1 VPGRSGTG
9 GDDVTTLRSRVCVA
23 GGGPAGVLLGY
34 LLARSNIEVVVLEK
48 HADFFRDFRGD
59 TVHPSTL
66 DVMAELGLL
75 DEFLELPHTEIHRVT
90 ALLGDTPVTI
100 GDLTHLPTRC
110 KYIALMPQWDF
121 LNFLAA
127 KGKRYPAFR
136 LMMNANVTG
145 LIEENGTVV
154 GVRATSA
161 DGPLEIRAELVVGAD
176 GRHSTVREA
185 AGLAVRDFGAPIDV
199 LWLRINKGADDP
211 NAALGHF
218 IGGRLLVM
226 LDRAD
231 YWQCAYVIPKGG
243 YDAIRARGL
252 PAFRAELAL
261 FVPPP
266 AERLEQIRSWDDVK
280 LLTVTID
287 RLDRWSKPGLLC
299 IGDAAHAMSPMGGV
313 GINLAIQDAVATA
326 NILVPVLRRGTA
338 REVDLQLV
346 QRRRTFPVRFIQ
358 GLQLFAQDRIFRN
371 VALSAPTANT
381 KTPVPFPIRLL
392 NAFPV
397 LRRIPAYVVG
407 VGPRPE
413 HVRTPEVA
421 A

>member
-1 VPGRSGTG
+1 M
-9 GDDVTTLRSRVCVA
+9 TTLRARVCVA
-23 GGGPAGVLLGY
+23 GGGPAGVMLSY
-34 LLARSNIEVVVLEK
+34 LLARSNIDVVVLEK

-75 DEFLELPHTEIHRVT
+75 DELLAIPHTEIHEVT
-90 ALLGDTPVTI
+90 AMIGATPVTI

-110 KYIALMPQWDF
+110 KYIALMPQWDL
-121 LNFLAA
+121 LNFLAS

-136 LMMNANVTG
+136 VMMQTEVTG
-145 LIEENGTVV
+145 LLEENGTVV
-154 GVRATSA
+154 GVQATSP
-161 DGPLEIRAELVVGAD
+161 DGPIEIRAELVIGAD
-176 GRHSTVREA
+176 GRRSTVRES
-185 AGLAVRDFGAPIDV
+185 AGLKVRDFGAPIDV
-199 LWLRINKGADDP
+199 LWFRIDKDLGDAS
-211 NAALGHF
+211 AALGHF
-218 IGGRLLVM
+218 IGGRLMVM
-226 LDRAD
+226 LDRGD

-243 YDAIRARGL
+243 YDAVRARGL
-252 PAFRAELAL
+252 PSFRAELAL

-266 AERLEQIRSWDDVK
+266 AERLEQIRSWDGVR

-287 RLDRWSKPGLLC
+287 RLDCWSKPGLLC

-326 NILVPVLRRGTA
+326 NILVPVLRTRRA
-338 REVDLQLV
+338 REDDLQRV

-371 VALSAPTANT
+371 VALTAPTADT
-381 KTPVPFPIRLL
+381 QTPVPLPLRLLKMFPI
-392 NAFPV
+392 

-413 HVRTPEVA
+413 HVRTPEVPA
-421 A
+421 

>member
-1 VPGRSGTG
+1 MTAVQA
-9 GDDVTTLRSRVCVA
+9 RVCVA
-23 GGGPAGVLLGY
+23 GGGPAGVMLGY
-34 LLARSNIEVVVLEK
+34 LLARSNIDVVVLEK

-66 DVMAELGLL
+66 EVMAELGLL
-75 DEFLELPHTEIHRVT
+75 DEFLTVPHTEIHEVT
-90 ALLGDTPVTI
+90 ALIGDTPVTI
-100 GDLTHLPTRC
+100 GEFSHLPTRC
-110 KYIALMPQWDF
+110 KYVALMPQWDF
-121 LNFLAA
+121 LNFLAS

-136 LMMNANVTG
+136 LMMDTDVTG
-145 LIEENGTVV
+145 LVEENGTVL
-154 GVRATSA
+154 GVQATSA
-161 DGPLEIRAELVVGAD
+161 DGPLEIHAELVIGAD
-176 GRHSTVREA
+176 GRHSTVRKA
-185 AGLAVRDFGAPIDV
+185 AGLKVRDFGAPIDV
-199 LWLRINKGADDP
+199 LWFRINKGADDP

-226 LDRAD
+226 LGRGD

-243 YDAIRARGL
+243 YDAVRARGL
-252 PAFRAELAL
+252 TAFRAELAL

-287 RLDRWSKPGLLC
+287 RLDCWSKPGLLC

-326 NILVPVLRRGTA
+326 NILVPLLRA
-338 REVDLQLV
+338 RSVRLDDLQQV

-358 GLQLFAQDRIFRN
+358 GLQLFAQARIFGN
-371 VALSAPTANT
+371 VALAAPTAST
-381 KTPVPFPIRLL
+381 KTPVPFPLRLL
-392 NAFPV
+392 NAFPI
-397 LRRIPAYVVG
+397 LRRIPAYVLG

-413 HVRTPEVA
+413 HVHTPEIPA
-421 A
+421 

>member
-1 VPGRSGTG
+1 MTAVQA
-9 GDDVTTLRSRVCVA
+9 RVCVA
-23 GGGPAGVLLGY
+23 GGGPAGVMLGY
-34 LLARSNIEVVVLEK
+34 LLARSGIDVAVLEK

-75 DEFLELPHTEIHRVT
+75 TEFLALPHTEIHEAV
-90 ALLGDTPVTI
+90 ALIGDTPITI
-100 GDLTHLPTRC
+100 ADLSHLPTRC
-110 KYIALMPQWDF
+110 KYVALMPQWDL

-136 LMMNANVTG
+136 VLMETNVTG
-145 LIEENGTVV
+145 LIEENGTIV
-154 GVRATSA
+154 GVQATSP
-161 DGPLEIRAELVVGAD
+161 DGPVEIRAELVIGAD
-176 GRHSTVREA
+176 GRHSTVREV
-185 AGLAVRDFGAPIDV
+185 AGLKVRDFGAPIDV
-199 LWLRINKGADDP
+199 LWLRINKDAGDAS
-211 NAALGHF
+211 AALGHF

-226 LDRAD
+226 LDRGD

-243 YDAIRARGL
+243 YDAIRSRGL
-252 PAFRAELAL
+252 PSFRAELAL

-287 RLDRWSKPGLLC
+287 RLDCWSKPGLLC

-326 NILVPVLRRGTA
+326 NILVPVLRA
-338 REVDLQLV
+338 RCVRLDDLQQV

-358 GLQLFAQDRIFRN
+358 GLQLFAQARIFGN
-371 VALSAPTANT
+371 VALAAPTAST
-381 KTPVPFPIRLL
+381 KTPVPFPLRLL
-392 NAFPV
+392 NAFPI
-397 LRRIPAYVVG
+397 LRRIPAYVLG

-413 HVRTPEVA
+413 HVHTPEIPA
-421 A
+421 